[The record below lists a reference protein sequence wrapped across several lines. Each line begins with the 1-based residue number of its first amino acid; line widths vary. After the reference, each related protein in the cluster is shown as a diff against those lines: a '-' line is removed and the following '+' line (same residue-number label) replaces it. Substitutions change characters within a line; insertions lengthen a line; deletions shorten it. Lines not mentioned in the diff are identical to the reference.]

1 MSSLI
6 SMAYAHVTDPTAR
19 GMAGRI
25 EHVRALHHSRQG
37 EVTESQRAIDDA
49 LMLFSIHTYA
59 RLNLQPELAL
69 ERGREAFDAARL
81 LGDRWLEC
89 LAAGGMAMTYL
100 LIGGTDECGAW
111 IDRAANAA
119 ISVPSTSMARRLE
132 MWRGAHAAAGDDPE
146 ATVRHY
152 ERAAELAG
160 QKNLGGRCE
169 ALASLA
175 MECARIGVRNGDH
188 TLLERA
194 KDAARET
201 MHTVRRMNGQLPWEP
216 VAHAALAVASQAEG
230 DDATAADESRA
241 ALDVDGDTHLS
252 LYLPI
257 LWAAARTLIRPGEP
271 EAAALTAEILAG
283 LSYLNMSMTDP
294 EIRAKWLDVPIH
306 RELAEIVGFD
316 PSQVLEPGELEA
328 VDLSHSDL
336 ELLRGLASGSVT

>member
-1 MSSLI
+1 
-6 SMAYAHVTDPTAR
+6 
-19 GMAGRI
+19 
-25 EHVRALHHSRQG
+25 
-37 EVTESQRAIDDA
+37 
-49 LMLFSIHTYA
+49 
-59 RLNLQPELAL
+59 
-69 ERGREAFDAARL
+69 
-81 LGDRWLEC
+81 
-89 LAAGGMAMTYL
+89 
-100 LIGGTDECGAW
+100 
-111 IDRAANAA
+111 
-119 ISVPSTSMARRLE
+119 
-132 MWRGAHAAAGDDPE
+132 
-146 ATVRHY
+146 
-152 ERAAELAG
+152 
-160 QKNLGGRCE
+160 
-169 ALASLA
+169 
-175 MECARIGVRNGDH
+175 
-188 TLLERA
+188 
-194 KDAARET
+194 

-336 ELLRGLASGSVT
+336 ELLRGLASGSVTAAAGSAERTGEDPNEVSRLLAKMGVATQNEAIEFAIKAGVTWR